1 MGGEPGTVNIERNGN
16 EKDRERTGTERIREK
31 KGTQNERD

>member
-16 EKDRERTGTERIREK
+16 ERDRERTGMERIREK
-31 KGTQNERD
+31 KETQIER